1 MKKVKK
7 IVIPIIIAV
16 ILIVCSIFVYYN
28 YFYDSNKLSIREKEW
43 INSNANRVISFGIPT
58 NLNNFSK
65 SGTGIFYDFTKDLAD
80 EYKLKV
86 NNNSYTSFDNSLG
99 FYLTSVQNDNDLLFY
114 KDFYVLVSK
123 DDKVVTDINQ
133 VKDAKVG
140 TISDYSSFLTSN
152 TTFSG
157 TISLATN
164 KESLLKDFATN
175 YDYIFVPLNE
185 YLDEIV
191 SNNYKV
197 VYQFL

>member
-99 FYLTSVQNDNDLLFY
+99 FYLTSVENDND
-114 KDFYVLVSK
+114 
-123 DDKVVTDINQ
+123 
-133 VKDAKVG
+133 
-140 TISDYSSFLTSN
+140 
-152 TTFSG
+152 
-157 TISLATN
+157 
-164 KESLLKDFATN
+164 
-175 YDYIFVPLNE
+175 
-185 YLDEIV
+185 
-191 SNNYKV
+191 
-197 VYQFL
+197 